1 MERWLSKSR
10 VLVGLCVVL
19 LVAALN
25 RQDPMVYAM
34 FLFLLVVLVLGYALP
49 WLSLLSTRLQLGRTG
64 ELELLEGQSCQF
76 GFAIVRSLPWPA
88 FMVDVETEWEWAG
101 KRLVLRDTLAV
112 VRAGVS
118 DGVGR
123 HIRFPCRGV
132 YRLVAVR
139 LSSGFPL
146 GLVRAHRSM
155 AAADME
161 VRVVP
166 AVQTVQWPVPWSIAE
181 DPLGELST
189 RRLGQSMEL
198 GMLRPYQYG
207 EPVGRVSWRASARV
221 GELVVQHFQQS
232 GSVRLHVVVDVPHGA
247 DLGDA
252 EGAGE
257 QTLRLAAGICQ
268 AALAHSAKLFV
279 HLDGTAHALR
289 ALPDALNALA
299 QALPV
304 PGGLG
309 TTLARLDGL
318 VVAGEQLAVVVAAH
332 ATAPQVLAALACLE
346 RNACTTVLC
355 IAIGR
360 RADAAELRQ
369 ALALEQALQAAG
381 FATVREAP

>member
-34 FLFLLVVLVLGYALP
+34 FLFLLVVIVLGYAMP
-49 WLSLLSTRLQLGRTG
+49 WLSLLSTRIEWGHVDDLVLD
-64 ELELLEGQSCQF
+64 EGQSCDF
-76 GFAIVRSLPWPA
+76 GLSIVRRVPWPA

-101 KRLVLRDTLAV
+101 KHLTLRDTLAV
-112 VRAGVS
+112 LRAGES
-118 DGVGR
+118 DGIGR

-132 YRLVAVR
+132 YRLLAVR

-155 AAADME
+155 VPQDLR
-161 VRVVP
+161 VRVLP
-166 AVQTVQWPVPWSIAE
+166 SVQPVQWPVPWSVAE

-189 RRLGQSMEL
+189 HRLGQSMEL
-198 GMLRPYQYG
+198 GMLRPYQHG
-207 EPVGRVSWRASARV
+207 EAVGRVSWRASARV

-247 DLGDA
+247 ELGDA
-252 EGAGE
+252 DGSGE
-257 QTLRLAAGICQ
+257 QTLRLAAGVCQ
-268 AALAHSAKLFV
+268 AALAHSAKL
-279 HLDGTAHALR
+279 LLYLEQAPQPLRTLPEALE
-289 ALPDALNALA
+289 ALA

-304 PGGLG
+304 PGGLEAV
-309 TTLARLDGL
+309 LARVANQL
-318 VVAGEQLAVVVAAH
+318 VAGEQVAVVVPAH
-332 ATAPQVLAALACLE
+332 AEALRVLAALDLLE
-346 RNACTTVLC
+346 RSACTWVVC
-355 IAIGR
+355 IAVGR
-360 RADAAELRQ
+360 RRSVAEDGR

-381 FATVREAP
+381 VNTVREMP